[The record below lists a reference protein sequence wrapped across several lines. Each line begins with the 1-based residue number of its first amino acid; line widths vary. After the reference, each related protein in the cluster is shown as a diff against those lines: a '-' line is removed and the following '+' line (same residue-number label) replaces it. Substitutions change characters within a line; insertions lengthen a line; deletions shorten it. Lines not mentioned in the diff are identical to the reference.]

1 MQVYQ
6 AISNVASEM
15 AKEGISK
22 DRKNQ
27 QQGYS
32 FRGIDDVYNALAPI
46 ISKHSLCILP
56 RVIGREC
63 VERINK
69 NGTALFYVTVEAE
82 FDFVSAEDGSKHT
95 VKTFG
100 EAMDSADKATN
111 KAMSAAYK
119 YAAMQAFC
127 IPTEGDNDADA
138 TTHEVEPKAHKEPPK
153 NDATRNLYEALQQK
167 ITDAKTSADLGNWW
181 KSEQTKKDRASL
193 PSDWHSY
200 LETECGKR
208 GRELKA
214 SESNPL
220 PRGADKDVSTIK
232 EMFPGARVNNETI
245 HDGSGRELNNME
257 AAE

>member
-22 DRKNQ
+22 ARKNQ

-63 VERINK
+63 VERVNK

-138 TTHEVEPKAHKEPPK
+138 TTHEVAPRASTQAEKPIPK
-153 NDATRNLYEALQQK
+153 NDAARKLYSDMQK
-167 ITDAKTSADLGNWW
+167 QMRAIKSAQDLADWWTDPDC
-181 KSEQTKKDRASL
+181 KKHRANL
-193 PSDWHSY
+193 PSDWADE
-200 LETECGKR
+200 LARECGEQ
-208 GRELKA
+208 GRKLKSA
-214 SESNPL
+214 KN
-220 PRGADKDVSTIK
+220 DVQQIA
-232 EMFPGARVNNETI
+232 EAFPGARVTNEIIT
-245 HDGSGRELNNME
+245 DATGRELNNME